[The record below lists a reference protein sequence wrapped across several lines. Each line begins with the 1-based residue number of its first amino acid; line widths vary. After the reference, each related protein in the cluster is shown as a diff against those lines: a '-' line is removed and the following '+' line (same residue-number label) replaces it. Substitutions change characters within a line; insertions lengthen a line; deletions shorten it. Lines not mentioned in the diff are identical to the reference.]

1 MTGADLRYDA
11 VVVGGGPAGLSAA
24 LLLGRCRRTVLL
36 LDSEAYRNAAATHL
50 HGFLSRDDIAPRL
63 LRQMG
68 RADLERYE
76 TVEALNEAVRSV
88 ARADDG
94 FAVALSERT
103 VRARTL
109 LLATGVADELPEV
122 PGFMK
127 IYGTSAFHCPYCDGW
142 EVRDAPLAIYGRTD
156 AAHGLALELTRWSR
170 DLVLCTDGSSALTEE
185 HRTRLATHGI
195 ALREEAI
202 ARLESTDGVLQRIV
216 FREGPAL
223 ERRALFFSTSQRQ
236 ASPLAQSLG
245 CTLSPDGDIVADRHE
260 ATGVPGLYAAGDA
273 SSGPQLAIVAA
284 AEGAKAAFAMNT
296 ALLKQDLLAVE
307 GR

>member
-1 MTGADLRYDA
+1 MIRADVRYDA

-36 LDSEAYRNAAATHL
+36 VDSGTYRNAAAAHL
-50 HGFLSRDDIAPRL
+50 HGFLTRDGVAPGL
-63 LRQMG
+63 LRQVG
-68 RADLERYE
+68 RADLQRYE
-76 TVEALNEAVRSV
+76 TVEAINEAVRSV
-88 ARADDG
+88 TRTGDG
-94 FAVALSERT
+94 FAVELSDRT

-122 PGFMK
+122 PGFME

-170 DLVLCTDGSSALTEE
+170 DLVLCSDGTSALTEE
-185 HRTRLATHGI
+185 HRARLATHGI

-202 ARLESTDGVLQRIV
+202 VQLESTAGVLQRIV
-216 FREGPAL
+216 FTEGRPL

-245 CTLSPDGDIVADRHE
+245 CTLSPDGDIFADRHE
-260 ATGVPGLYAAGDA
+260 ATGVPGLYVAGDA

-296 ALLKQDLLAVE
+296 ALLKQDLISFE